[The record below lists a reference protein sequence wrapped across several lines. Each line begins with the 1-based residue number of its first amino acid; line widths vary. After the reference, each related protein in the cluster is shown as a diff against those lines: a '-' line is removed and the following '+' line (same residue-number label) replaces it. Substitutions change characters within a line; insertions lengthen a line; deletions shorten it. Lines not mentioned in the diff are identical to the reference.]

1 MIGKRSSKIYNKMK
15 KIIKYPNIPLP
26 YFLRIAARKYP
37 KKIAIIFNNKKI
49 NYLELNNLSINFA
62 NSLRKIDVKKGDRVA
77 LFLPN
82 CPQFIISYY
91 GALMIG
97 SIITAL
103 NPLFKEKEIEFQL
116 YDSGAETIIV
126 LDEFYPLLKKAL
138 EKTKIKRIIIT
149 SFNNKEKEINEKNE
163 KLEIYYFEEF
173 VKESNINF
181 PKVSINPK
189 KDLATIQ
196 YTGGTTGIPKGAML
210 THFNLVSN
218 AIAFSKWLKLK
229 KVKEIFLTALPL
241 YHVYGMTTSM
251 NTAIYSASTMVIMS
265 RFDPEGALKLIQ
277 EYKVTIFC
285 GVPTMYTLLLSTS
298 KINEYDLSS
307 LKVCI
312 SGASPLPPNIQK
324 EFMKKTGAL
333 LIEGYG
339 LSEAS
344 PVTHCNPVDKTL
356 KKVKIGSIGLP
367 LYSTKAKIV
376 DIEKGE
382 REVPVGEVGE
392 LIIKGPQIMKGY
404 WNKPEETK
412 IVLKNGW
419 LYTGDIAKID
429 KDGYFY
435 IIDRKK
441 DLIKYKG
448 YSVYPREIE
457 DILYEH
463 PNVKLCAVIGKPDP
477 IAGEIPKAY
486 IVLKEDSKTKKEE
499 IMDFVNKRVASY
511 KAIREIEF
519 RKELPLST
527 VGKILKRVL
536 KEESLATIK

>member
-1 MIGKRSSKIYNKMK
+1 MRRT
-15 KIIKYPNIPLP
+15 IKYPNIPLP
-26 YFLRIAARKYP
+26 YFLINSAKKYP
-37 KKIAIIFNNKKI
+37 KKVAIIFNNKKI
-49 NYLELNNLSINFA
+49 SYSELKNLSIKLA
-62 NSLRKIDVKKGDRVA
+62 NSLRNIGVKKNDRVA

-82 CPQFIISYY
+82 CPQFVISYY

-126 LDEFYPLLKKAL
+126 LDNLYPLLKKAL

-149 SFNNKEKEINEKNE
+149 SFNKEIEINERSK

-173 VKESNINF
+173 IKESSIEF
-181 PKVSINPK
+181 PKISINPK
-189 KDLATIQ
+189 EDLATIQ

-229 KVKEIFLTALPL
+229 KAKETFLTALPL

-251 NTAIYSASTMVIMS
+251 NTAIYSASTMVIIS
-265 RFDPEGALKLIQ
+265 RFNPEEALKLIQ

-285 GVPTMYTLLLSTS
+285 GVPTMYSLLLSTS
-298 KINEYDLSS
+298 KINDYDLSS

-324 EFMKKTGAL
+324 EFMEKTGVL

-367 LYSTKAKIV
+367 LYDTEAKIV
-376 DIEKGE
+376 DIEKGKQ
-382 REVPVGEVGE
+382 EVPIGEIGE

-404 WNKPEETK
+404 WNELEETK

-419 LYTGDIAKID
+419 FYTGDLAKID

-435 IIDRKK
+435 IVDRKK

-463 PNVKLCAVIGKPDP
+463 PNVKICAVIGKPDP

-486 IVLKEDSKTKKEE
+486 IVLKEDSKTTKEE

-511 KAIREIEF
+511 KAIREVEF

-536 KEESLATIK
+536 KEEKSLATS

>member
-1 MIGKRSSKIYNKMK
+1 
-15 KIIKYPNIPLP
+15 
-26 YFLRIAARKYP
+26 
-37 KKIAIIFNNKKI
+37 
-49 NYLELNNLSINFA
+49 
-62 NSLRKIDVKKGDRVA
+62 
-77 LFLPN
+77 
-82 CPQFIISYY
+82 
-91 GALMIG
+91 
-97 SIITAL
+97 
-103 NPLFKEKEIEFQL
+103 
-116 YDSGAETIIV
+116 
-126 LDEFYPLLKKAL
+126 
-138 EKTKIKRIIIT
+138 
-149 SFNNKEKEINEKNE
+149 
-163 KLEIYYFEEF
+163 
-173 VKESNINF
+173 
-181 PKVSINPK
+181 
-189 KDLATIQ
+189 
-196 YTGGTTGIPKGAML
+196 
-210 THFNLVSN
+210 
-218 AIAFSKWLKLK
+218 
-229 KVKEIFLTALPL
+229 
-241 YHVYGMTTSM
+241 MTTSM
-251 NTAIYSASTMVIMS
+251 NTAIYSIATMVIMP
-265 RFDPEGALKLIQ
+265 RFDPEEVLKLIQ

-285 GVPTMYTLLLSTS
+285 GVPTMYSLLLSTS
-298 KINEYDLSS
+298 KINEYNLSS
-307 LKVCI
+307 LKICI
-312 SGASPLPPNIQK
+312 SGASPLPPNVQK
-324 EFMKKTGAL
+324 EFMEKTGAL

-344 PVTHCNPVDKTL
+344 PVTHCNPVNKNF
-356 KKVKIGSIGLP
+356 KIGSIGLP
-367 LYSTKAKIV
+367 LYDTEAKIV

-382 REVPVGEVGE
+382 KELPIGEIGE

-419 LYTGDIAKID
+419 LYTGDIAKKD

-536 KEESLATIK
+536 KEESLVTIK